1 MKEAR
6 GPWSVCPLPGLLL
19 FLLSTTTAPRA
30 PPPPIPASQPRALP
44 MPATTNAYHLG
55 PKAPTLQLHRAS
67 SLRPSAQPMARV
79 AGQQLAAALLLLTSA
94 AAARA
99 IAIGS
104 PAYNVVPRLSPFEEH
119 AAVVPRLSFEEHAID
134 DDYGGDGVGGGAA
147 SAAGGKGLVGNPVV
161 AEIVNKRLKGLT
173 ATFARS
179 IRSQLGYCI
188 KDTDSEW
195 DAAFNFTKDTS
206 FLNNCMK
213 QTNGDLHQRVCTAAE
228 MKFYFNSLIESGE
241 ETRWEKS
248 YVRPNKNCNLSSWID
263 GCEPGW
269 ACSAGEQKVDLQ
281 DAKDIPY
288 RADDCQACCPGFF
301 CPHALTCMIPC
312 PLGAY
317 CPLSTL
323 NKTTGICDP
332 YNYQP
337 PAGNPNH
344 TCGSADNWADVMS
357 TDDVFCPAGFYCPS
371 TTQKLPCSSGYYCR
385 KGSTSQ
391 TRCYKK
397 SACPPNSVNQDITIF
412 GMLLVI
418 ASCLVLLIIYNFS
431 GQLLTNREKKQAKS
445 REAAARYAKETA
457 QARERWK
464 TARDVAK
471 KASTGLQSQLSR
483 TFSRKQ
489 KLGQAGGMSSKGLPV
504 GTDGAGKK
512 SNLPDM
518 MSSLE
523 ENPDGPEG
531 FQMEIGDK
539 AGKKMP
545 KGKEMHSR
553 SQIFKYAYGQIEKE
567 KAIQQEME
575 ENDNNMTLSGVVS
588 MAKEHEVGSRM
599 PIEVA
604 FKDLTLTLTGS
615 KKKILRSVTGKLMP
629 GRVAAVMGPSGAGKT
644 TFLSA
649 VAGKATGCDT
659 SGLVLINGKVE
670 PIRAY
675 KRIIGFVPQDDIVHG
690 NLTVEENLWFN
701 ARCRLAA
708 DMSKAEKVLVVE
720 RVIES
725 LGLQPVRDSLVGT
738 VEQRGISGGQRKRV
752 NVGVEMVMEPSV
764 LILDEPTSGLDSAS
778 SLLLLR
784 ALRREAL
791 EGVNISMVVHQPSYT
806 LYRMFDDLIL
816 LAKGGMTVYHGPV
829 KKVEEYFSGLGIV
842 VPDRVNPPDYY
853 IDILE
858 GIVKPNMSAG
868 VTVKDLPLRWMLHNG
883 YDVPRDMLRSTSGSS
898 SRGGADPSSPGA
910 DASPSFLSEMW
921 ANIKDTIMQKKDEF
935 DYNKSTLDL
944 SNRNTPG
951 ILRQYRYFLGRV
963 GKQRLREAR
972 ILAVDYLILCLAGIC
987 LGTLAK
993 VSDETFGAL
1002 GYTYT
1007 VIAVSLLCKIGA
1019 LRSFALDK
1027 IYYWRERASG
1037 MSSLA
1042 YFMAK
1047 DTIDHFNTIVKPIV
1061 YLSMFYFFNNPRSS
1075 IWENYVVIVALVYC
1089 VTGIGYT
1096 FAIFFQPG
1104 SAQLWSALLPVVLT
1118 LIATQ
1123 QKDTIIADLCY
1134 TKWALEAFVIA
1145 NAHNYTGV
1153 WLITRCGSL
1162 QSNGYDI
1169 SNRSLCLWVL
1179 VANGVIFRCV
1189 AFFCMVVFQKH

>member
-1 MKEAR
+1 
-6 GPWSVCPLPGLLL
+6 
-19 FLLSTTTAPRA
+19 
-30 PPPPIPASQPRALP
+30 
-44 MPATTNAYHLG
+44 
-55 PKAPTLQLHRAS
+55 
-67 SLRPSAQPMARV
+67 MARV
-79 AGQQLAAALLLLTSA
+79 AAQQLAAALLLVFLPA
-94 AAARA
+94 A
-99 IAIGS
+99 IATS
-104 PAYNVVPRLSPFEEH
+104 FDVPFTTPRLYLEED
-119 AAVVPRLSFEEHAID
+119 VPE
-134 DDYGGDGVGGGAA
+134 DDYGGNGVGGGAA
-147 SAAGGKGLVGNPVV
+147 AGGGGTKGLAGNPVV
-161 AEIVNKRLKGLT
+161 AEIVNKRLKALT
-173 ATFARS
+173 GTFAKS
-179 IRSQLGYCI
+179 IRGELGYCI
-188 KDTDSEW
+188 TDTDSEW
-195 DAAFNFTKDTS
+195 DAAFNFTKDTT

-228 MKFYFNSLIESGE
+228 MMFYFNSLMDSGE
-241 ETRWEKS
+241 ETRGEKS
-248 YVRPNKNCNLSSWID
+248 YIRPNKNCNLSSWID

-269 ACSAGEQKVDLQ
+269 ACSAGDQKVDLK
-281 DAKDIPY
+281 DSKDIPY
-288 RADDCQACCPGFF
+288 RSDDCKACCAGFF

-317 CPLSTL
+317 CPQSTL

-337 PAGNPNH
+337 PAGSPNH

-357 TDDVFCPAGFYCPS
+357 TEDVFCPAGYYCPS
-371 TTQKLPCSSGYYCR
+371 TTKKLPCSSGFYCR
-385 KGSTSQ
+385 KGST
-391 TRCYKK
+391 TPTKCYKK
-397 SACPPNSVNQDITIF
+397 SACPPNSANQDITIF
-412 GMLLVI
+412 GVLLVV

-445 REAAARYAKETA
+445 REAAARYAKDTA

-464 TARDVAK
+464 AARDVAK
-471 KASTGLQSQLSR
+471 KASSGLQSQLSR

-489 KLGQAGGMSSKGLPV
+489 KPGQTGGMSSKGLPSV
-504 GTDGAGKK
+504 VADGGGKK
-512 SNLPDM
+512 NNFSDM
-518 MSSLE
+518 ND
-523 ENPDGPEG
+523 ENPDADEFHLETGE
-531 FQMEIGDK
+531 K
-539 AGKKMP
+539 GKKGP

-567 KAIQQEME
+567 KALQQELQ
-575 ENDNNMTLSGVVS
+575 ENENNLSFSGVIN
-588 MAKEHEVGSRM
+588 MAKDHDECSRRV
-599 PIEVA
+599 IEIS
-604 FKDLTLTLTGS
+604 FKDLSLTLKGS
-615 KKKILRSVTGKLMP
+615 KKKLLRSVTGKLMP
-629 GRVAAVMGPSGAGKT
+629 GRVAAFMGPSGAGKT
-644 TFLSA
+644 TFLNA
-649 VAGKATGCDT
+649 IAGKATGCDT

-701 ARCRLAA
+701 ARCRLSA
-708 DMSKAEKVLVVE
+708 DMSKADKVLVVE
-720 RVIES
+720 RVIEC
-725 LGLQPVRDSLVGT
+725 LGLQPVRDSLVGS

-752 NVGVEMVMEPSV
+752 NVGLEMVMEPSV

-883 YDVPRDMLRSTSGSS
+883 YDVPRDMLQSSSTSESS
-898 SRGGADPSSPGA
+898 SGGSADPSSSSAKAGL
-910 DASPSFLSEMW
+910 SFVAEMW
-921 ANIKDTIMQKKDEF
+921 ANVKDIIMWKKDEF
-935 DYNKSTLDL
+935 DYNKSTEDL
-944 SNRNTPG
+944 SNRCTPG
-951 ILRQYRYFLGRV
+951 LLRQYRYFLGRV

-972 ILAVDYLILCLAGIC
+972 ILGVDYLILCLAGIC

-1019 LRSFALDK
+1019 LRSFTLDK
-1027 IYYWRERASG
+1027 MHYWRERASG

-1042 YFMAK
+1042 YFLAK

-1075 IWENYVVIVALVYC
+1075 IWENYVVLVVLVYC

-1118 LIATQ
+1118 LVATQ
-1123 QKDTIIADLCY
+1123 QKNTIIADLCY

-1145 NAHNYTGV
+1145 NAHNYSGV
-1153 WLITRCGSL
+1153 WLITRCVSL
-1162 QSNGYDI
+1162 QKSGYDI

-1179 VANGVIFRCV
+1179 MANGVIFRCV

>member
-1 MKEAR
+1 
-6 GPWSVCPLPGLLL
+6 
-19 FLLSTTTAPRA
+19 
-30 PPPPIPASQPRALP
+30 
-44 MPATTNAYHLG
+44 
-55 PKAPTLQLHRAS
+55 
-67 SLRPSAQPMARV
+67 MARV
-79 AGQQLAAALLLLTSA
+79 AARQLVATAVTLLLLMSA
-94 AAARA
+94 AR
-99 IAIGS
+99 S
-104 PAYNVVPRLSPFEEH
+104 DQVVPRLFLQEEI
-119 AAVVPRLSFEEHAID
+119 AS
-134 DDYGGDGVGGGAA
+134 DYDDGVGGTAGDKGAKTIA
-147 SAAGGKGLVGNPVV
+147 GSPIVAGVMNDRLKALTSSFTKAIGGKLD
-161 AEIVNKRLKGLT
+161 
-173 ATFARS
+173 
-179 IRSQLGYCI
+179 YCI
-188 KDTDSEW
+188 KDTNKEW
-195 DAAFNFTKDTS
+195 NAAFNFSKDTS
-206 FLNNCMK
+206 FLTNCMK
-213 QTNGDLHQRVCTAAE
+213 QTNGDFQQRVCTAAE
-228 MKFYFNSLIESGE
+228 MKFYFNSVLDAGESGE
-241 ETRWEKS
+241 T

-269 ACSAGEQKVDLQ
+269 ACSAGKEQKINLQ
-281 DAKDIPY
+281 DAKDIPF
-288 RADDCQACCPGFF
+288 RAVDCQACCPGFF
-301 CPHALTCMIPC
+301 CPHGLTCMIPC

-317 CPLSTL
+317 CPLSSL

-337 PAGNPNH
+337 PPGNPNH
-344 TCGSADNWADVMS
+344 TCGAADNWADVSS
-357 TDDVFCPAGFYCPS
+357 TDDIFCPPGFYCPS
-371 TTQKLPCSSGYYCR
+371 TTQKLPCSSGFYCR
-385 KGSTSQ
+385 KGSISQ

-397 SACPPNSVNQDITIF
+397 SSCPPNSATQDITIF
-412 GMLLVI
+412 GALLVV

-431 GQLLTNREKKQAKS
+431 GQILTNREKKQAKS
-445 REAAARYAKETA
+445 REAAARYARETA

-464 TARDVAK
+464 SAKNVAK
-471 KASTGLQSQLSR
+471 KAGSGLQSQLSR
-483 TFSRKQ
+483 TFSRKKAVQ
-489 KLGQAGGMSSKGLPV
+489 TPKGGGLPSDGGGRKKNLTDMMQSLEDNPENEEGFNLEVGDKGL
-504 GTDGAGKK
+504 KK
-512 SNLPDM
+512 N
-518 MSSLE
+518 
-523 ENPDGPEG
+523 
-531 FQMEIGDK
+531 
-539 AGKKMP
+539 MP
-545 KGKEMHSR
+545 KGKQMHSR

-567 KAIQQEME
+567 KAMQQE
-575 ENDNNMTLSGVVS
+575 NHNLTFSGVIS
-588 MAKEHEVGSRM
+588 MAKEHDVSTR
-599 PIEVA
+599 PVIEIG
-604 FKDLTLTLTGS
+604 FKGLTLTLKGS
-615 KKKILRSVTGKLMP
+615 KKKLLRSVTGKLRP

-649 VAGKATGCDT
+649 IAGKATGCET
-659 SGLVLINGKVE
+659 SGMVLINGKVE

-690 NLTVEENLWFN
+690 NLTVQENLWFN
-701 ARCRLAA
+701 ARCRLSA
-708 DMSKAEKVLVVE
+708 DMSKADKVLVVE

-752 NVGVEMVMEPSV
+752 NVGLEMVMEPSV

-829 KKVEEYFSGLGIV
+829 KKVEEYFSGLGIN
-842 VPDRVNPPDYY
+842 VPERVNPPDYY

-858 GIVKPNMSAG
+858 GIVKPTMSAG

-883 YDVPRDMLRSTSGSS
+883 YDVPRDMLQSFSESESS
-898 SRGGADPSSPGA
+898 SFRGGSTDPTACNDGSVAAEVWG
-910 DASPSFLSEMW
+910 
-921 ANIKDTIMQKKDEF
+921 NVKDIVGQKKDEY
-935 DYNKSTLDL
+935 DYNKSTEDL
-944 SNRNTPG
+944 SNRCTPG
-951 ILRQYRYFLGRV
+951 ILRQYRYFLGRC

-972 ILAVDYLILCLAGIC
+972 IQGVDYLILCLAGIC

-1027 IYYWRERASG
+1027 IHYWRERASG

-1042 YFMAK
+1042 YFMSK
-1047 DTIDHFNTIVKPIV
+1047 DTIDHLNTIVKPIV

-1075 IWENYVVIVALVYC
+1075 IWENYVVLVALVYC

-1123 QKDTIIADLCY
+1123 QKNTFFADLCY
-1134 TKWALEAFVIA
+1134 TKWALEGFVIA
-1145 NAHNYTGV
+1145 NAQNYSGV

-1162 QSNGYDI
+1162 VKSGYDI
-1169 SNRSLCLWVL
+1169 NDKALCIIVL
-1179 VANGVIFRCV
+1179 VANGLVFRCV
-1189 AFFCMVVFQKH
+1189 AFFCMVTFQKH

>member
-1 MKEAR
+1 
-6 GPWSVCPLPGLLL
+6 
-19 FLLSTTTAPRA
+19 
-30 PPPPIPASQPRALP
+30 
-44 MPATTNAYHLG
+44 
-55 PKAPTLQLHRAS
+55 
-67 SLRPSAQPMARV
+67 MARV
-79 AGQQLAAALLLLTSA
+79 AAQQLAAALLLVFLSSA
-94 AAARA
+94 A
-99 IAIGS
+99 IAIPTS
-104 PAYNVVPRLSPFEEH
+104 FDVPFSTPRLYLEED
-119 AAVVPRLSFEEHAID
+119 VPQ
-134 DDYGGDGVGGGAA
+134 DDYSGDGVGGGAA
-147 SAAGGKGLVGNPVV
+147 AGGGGAKGLAANPVV
-161 AEIVNKRLKGLT
+161 AEIVNKRLKALT
-173 ATFARS
+173 GTFAKA
-179 IRSQLGYCI
+179 IRGELGYCI
-188 KDTDSEW
+188 TDTDSEW
-195 DAAFNFTKDTS
+195 DAAFNFTKDTT

-228 MKFYFNSLIESGE
+228 MMFYFNSLMDVGE
-241 ETRWEKS
+241 ETRGEKS
-248 YVRPNKNCNLSSWID
+248 YIRPNKNCNLSSWID

-269 ACSAGEQKVDLQ
+269 ACSAGDQKVDLK
-281 DAKDIPY
+281 DSKDIPY
-288 RADDCQACCPGFF
+288 RGDDCKACCAGFF
-301 CPHALTCMIPC
+301 CPYALTCMIPC

-317 CPLSTL
+317 CPQSTL

-337 PAGNPNH
+337 PAGSPNH
-344 TCGSADNWADVMS
+344 TCGSADNWADVIS
-357 TDDVFCPAGFYCPS
+357 TDDVFCPAGYYCPS
-371 TTQKLPCSSGYYCR
+371 TTKKLPCSSGFYCR
-385 KGSTSQ
+385 KGSTAP

-397 SACPPNSVNQDITIF
+397 SACPPNSANQDITIF
-412 GMLLVI
+412 GVLLVV

-445 REAAARYAKETA
+445 REAAARYAKDTA
-457 QARERWK
+457 QAREKWK
-464 TARDVAK
+464 AARDVAK
-471 KASTGLQSQLSR
+471 KASSGLQSQLSR

-489 KLGQAGGMSSKGLPV
+489 KPGQAGGMSSKGLPSV
-504 GTDGAGKK
+504 GADGGGRK
-512 SNLPDM
+512 SNFSDM
-518 MSSLE
+518 ND
-523 ENPDGPEG
+523 ENPDGEG
-531 FQMEIGDK
+531 FHLETGEK
-539 AGKKMP
+539 GKKGP

-567 KAIQQEME
+567 KALQQELQ
-575 ENDNNMTLSGVVS
+575 ENENNLSFSGVIN
-588 MAKEHEVGSRM
+588 MAKDHDECSRRI
-599 PIEVA
+599 IEIA
-604 FKDLTLTLTGS
+604 FKDLSLTLKGS
-615 KKKILRSVTGKLMP
+615 KKKLLRSVTGKLMP
-629 GRVAAVMGPSGAGKT
+629 GRVAAFMGPSGAGKT
-644 TFLSA
+644 TFLNA
-649 VAGKATGCDT
+649 IAGKATGCDT

-701 ARCRLAA
+701 ARCRLSA
-708 DMSKAEKVLVVE
+708 DMSKADKVLVVE

-725 LGLQPVRDSLVGT
+725 LGLQPVRDSMVGS

-752 NVGVEMVMEPSV
+752 NVGLEMVMEPSV

-883 YDVPRDMLRSTSGSS
+883 YDVPRDMLQSSSTSESS
-898 SRGGADPSSPGA
+898 SGGSAVPSSPSA
-910 DASPSFLSEMW
+910 DAGPSFLAEMW
-921 ANIKDTIMQKKDEF
+921 ANVKDVIMQKKDEF
-935 DYNKSTLDL
+935 DYNKSTEDL
-944 SNRNTPG
+944 SNRCTPG

-972 ILAVDYLILCLAGIC
+972 ILGVDYLILCLAGIC

-1027 IYYWRERASG
+1027 MHYWRERASG

-1042 YFMAK
+1042 YFLAK

-1075 IWENYVVIVALVYC
+1075 IWENYVVLVALVYC

-1096 FAIFFQPG
+1096 FAIFFEPG

-1118 LIATQ
+1118 LVATQ
-1123 QKDTIIADLCY
+1123 QKNTIIADLCY

-1145 NAHNYTGV
+1145 NAHNYSGV

-1162 QSNGYDI
+1162 QKSGYDI
-1169 SNRSLCLWVL
+1169 SNRSICLWVL
-1179 VANGVIFRCV
+1179 MANGVIFRCI